1 MEKEQT
7 RSKRPAGPKMVRRLH
22 AIYRAHGIDGETK
35 RQMLLELTDGRTDST
50 KGLTDREAVYLCGFL
65 NGGAQGSR
73 DAERDMLRKRRSG
86 ALRRMQR
93 YGVDTTDWDRVDA
106 FCLDPRIVGKRFYNL
121 DAGELLDLI
130 AKLERI
136 IKRKEEA

>member
-22 AIYRAHGIDGETK
+22 AIYRARGIDGETK

-50 KGLTDREAVYLCGFL
+50 KGLTDREAVYLCGYL
-65 NGGAQGSR
+65 NGQSQ
-73 DAERDMLRKRRSG
+73 DTDTERAMLRRRRSG
-86 ALRRMQR
+86 VLARMQR
-93 YGVDTTDWDRVDA
+93 YGVDTTDWERVDA
-106 FCLDPRIVGKRFYNL
+106 FCLDPRIAGKRFYNL